1 MRNLILLLLLLT
13 IPSMMNSQT
22 KEQKAKFAEY
32 KEQELFKVED
42 TNIVVSRIMEGLPG
56 DKNALYLKVKSFLSK
71 YYANPA
77 QIIEIDDKEG
87 GLLLGKAYTRL
98 ASWSM
103 MFSPRLLAA
112 DYTLRIDIKD
122 GRVRVKSTTSQ
133 WIYQIDDYSPSY
145 YDILKYT
152 PFTKK
157 SFTNKHASTETF
169 FRFVDDMNSL
179 IDQLEIELRENN
191 DEW

>member
-1 MRNLILLLLLLT
+1 MRNLILLLLLFT
-13 IPSMMNSQT
+13 MPAMMNSQT
-22 KEQKAKFAEY
+22 KEQKAKFTEY
-32 KEQELFKVED
+32 QEQELFKIED
-42 TNIVVSRIMEGLPG
+42 TDIVVSKIMEDLHGNK
-56 DKNALYLKVKSFLSK
+56 DALYLKVKRFLSK

-77 QIIEIDDKEG
+77 EILEIDDKEG
-87 GLLLGKAYTRL
+87 GLILGKAYTRL

-103 MFSPRLLAA
+103 LFSPRLLAA

-145 YDILKYT
+145 YNILMYT

-157 SFTNKHASTETF
+157 GFTNKHAQTETF

-179 IDQLEIELRENN
+179 IDQLETALRENN
-191 DEW
+191 DDW